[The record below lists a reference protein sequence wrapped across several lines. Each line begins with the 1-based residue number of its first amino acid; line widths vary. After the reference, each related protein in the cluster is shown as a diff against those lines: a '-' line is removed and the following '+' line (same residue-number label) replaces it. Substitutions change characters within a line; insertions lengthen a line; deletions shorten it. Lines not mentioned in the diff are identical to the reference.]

1 MIKSLAIIKKIVLY
15 IKNNYKM
22 KNVIKKILFSLWVIW
37 LVWTG
42 SLGLVNAQNTFWNP
56 AGGNENVR
64 SWSGDTEHWL
74 NVAAK
79 DTDYRTNK
87 LVPTIKKFINR
98 VLWMLSLIA
107 LVICLRG
114 WFQMLTAAGDEG
126 KYKKWFTILKQAAIA
141 LAVIWLSWLF
151 VTLILYLINNA
162 TS

>member
-1 MIKSLAIIKKIVLY
+1 
-15 IKNNYKM
+15 M
-22 KNVIKKILFSLWVIW
+22 KNVLKKVLFSLWVIGFIW
-37 LVWTG
+37 AG
-42 SLGLVNAQNTFWNP
+42 SIWLVNATGGTNTNTFWDP
-56 AGGNENVR
+56 
-64 SWSGDTEHWL
+64 SGWRDQWADWAAWL
-74 NVAAK
+74 GVVWADSASAK
-79 DTDYRTNK
+79 TNYQTNN
-87 LVPTIKKFINR
+87 LVPTIKRFINW

-162 TS
+162 SS

>member
-1 MIKSLAIIKKIVLY
+1 
-15 IKNNYKM
+15 M
-22 KNVIKKILFSLWVIW
+22 KNVLKKFLFSLGTIW
-37 LVWTG
+37 LIWIW
-42 SLGLVNAQNTFWNP
+42 SMWLVNADTGNWFWYPEWWRTNDD
-56 AGGNENVR
+56 GK
-64 SWSGDTEHWL
+64 WWL
-74 NVAAK
+74 NVVWNESTSVA
-79 DTDYRTNK
+79 TNYNQNK

-114 WFQMLTAAGDEG
+114 WFQMLTASGDES

-162 TS
+162 SSD